1 MITNHLAFAQ
11 LPPVARRRGAFA
23 FGLALCTLG
32 LSFSASAQSI
42 FTTFDVPGSVQTIP
56 ISINSKGA
64 VIGLYTDQNFVGH
77 GFLRSP
83 GGIFTTID
91 PPGSVFTVAQSIN
104 SAGGDYGTL
113 PRELCDLRIPSSF
126 RMALSTQS
134 TFRAPPFRPSLT
146 VSTRRG
152 TIAGSYVDPT
162 FPAKNLFHGFL
173 RNPDGTFTTFDAP
186 GGVFETS
193 VTSINDLG
201 VSAGYYEDPKLVN
214 HGFLRAS
221 DGTLT
226 TFDPPVGSLAA
237 GPQSINSA
245 GAITGAYID
254 ATFTF
259 HAYLRGPDGTFNTF
273 DAPGAGKGVLQGTT
287 PQSINSAGAITGA
300 SINAANGFHGFL
312 RTPDGTITEFNAPGA
327 AKGTSALSINSV
339 GTITGFYIDANGVIH
354 GFLRSV
360 PGRH

>member
-1 MITNHLAFAQ
+1 MIRNQLAFAQ

-104 SAGGDYGTL
+104 SAG
-113 PRELCDLRIPSSF
+113 
-126 RMALSTQS
+126 
-134 TFRAPPFRPSLT
+134 
-146 VSTRRG
+146 
-152 TIAGSYVDPT
+152 
-162 FPAKNLFHGFL
+162 
-173 RNPDGTFTTFDAP
+173 
-186 GGVFETS
+186 
-193 VTSINDLG
+193 
-201 VSAGYYEDPKLVN
+201 
-214 HGFLRAS
+214 
-221 DGTLT
+221 
-226 TFDPPVGSLAA
+226 
-237 GPQSINSA
+237 
-245 GAITGAYID
+245 AITGAYID

-273 DAPGAGKGVLQGTT
+273 E
-287 PQSINSAGAITGA
+287 
-300 SINAANGFHGFL
+300 NAANGFHGFL